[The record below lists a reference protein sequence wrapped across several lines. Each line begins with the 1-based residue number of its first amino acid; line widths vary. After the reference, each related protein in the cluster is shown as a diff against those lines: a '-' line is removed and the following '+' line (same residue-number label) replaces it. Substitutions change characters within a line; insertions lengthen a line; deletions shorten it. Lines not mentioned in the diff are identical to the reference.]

1 MNVELKARTADHV
14 KTYWERTKDP
24 EIRAL
29 IPIAELTFEE
39 SLRQYEESLFPGASS
54 FGRVIYA
61 DGCYVGDVWC
71 YGIDEREEK
80 MAMFSFLIFEKK
92 LWGKGIG
99 SQAAKLFLPEVFSRY
114 QINKMGAFTYAD
126 NLSSIEAL
134 TKAGFR
140 EVERFEEEGRM
151 SVYLE
156 AQRR

>member
-1 MNVELKARTADHV
+1 MSN
-14 KTYWERTKDP
+14 
-24 EIRAL
+24 L
-29 IPIAELTFEE
+29 ILQST
-39 SLRQYEESLFPGASS
+39 
-54 FGRVIYA
+54 
-61 DGCYVGDVWC
+61 
-71 YGIDEREEK
+71 
-80 MAMFSFLIFEKK
+80 FEKK

-134 TKAGFR
+134 KKAGFR

-156 AQRR
+156 AQRG